1 MPVGPPPAEIFQRAV
16 EEGQRRLDQSTLE
29 LVSTSFIAGFTI
41 VFGIAALGAVEAL
54 VEPQFGDAATV
65 AGALTFGVG
74 VVFLVAGRAEL
85 FNENF
90 FDPVATAFDHDDSWL
105 VGPLLRLW
113 TLTFVFNFV
122 GGGLFSLVVAVD
134 GALPAG
140 SPRVLRTVATGIAT
154 RTPLTVFASAII
166 GGALVSLL
174 SYMLEGV
181 DSVGSQIALAYSVGV
196 LLALGPFDHV
206 VVTGLHVFVGLL
218 FGVQVEAGQLVVVFG
233 VGTVGNLVGGVG
245 LVTLSHVAQVR
256 GSESG

>member
-1 MPVGPPPAEIFQRAV
+1 MPVGPTPDEIFQRAV

-29 LVSTSFIAGFTI
+29 LIATSFIAGFTI

-54 VEPQFGDAATV
+54 VEPQLGEAATV
-65 AGALTFGVG
+65 VGALTFGIG
-74 VVFLVAGRAEL
+74 VVFLVVGRAEL

-90 FDPVATAFDHDDSWL
+90 FDPVATAFDHDGSWL
-105 VGPLLRLW
+105 VGPLARLW

-122 GGGLFSLVVAVD
+122 GGGLFSLVVVVD

-140 SPRVLRTVATGIAT
+140 SPHVLRSVATRIAT

-181 DSVGSQIALAYSVGV
+181 DSVGSQIALAYSVGF

-206 VVTGLHVFVGLL
+206 VVTGVDVFVGML
-218 FGVQVEAGQLVVVFG
+218 FGAQIGIGGLTVVFG

-245 LVTLSHVAQVR
+245 LVTLSHVAQVW
-256 GSESG
+256 GSNAG

>member
-16 EEGQRRLDQSTLE
+16 DEGQRRLDQSTLE

-54 VEPQFGDAATV
+54 VEPQFGDVATV
-65 AGALTFGVG
+65 AGALTFGIG
-74 VVFLVAGRAEL
+74 VVFLVVGRAEL

-256 GSESG
+256 GSETD

>member
-1 MPVGPPPAEIFQRAV
+1 MSVGPTPDEIFRRAV
-16 EEGQRRLDQSTLE
+16 DEGQRRLDQSTLE

-65 AGALTFGVG
+65 AGALTFGIG
-74 VVFLVAGRAEL
+74 VVFLVVGRAEL

-90 FDPVATAFDHDDSWL
+90 FDPVATAVDHDESWI
-105 VGPLLRLW
+105 VGPLVRLW
-113 TLTFVFNFV
+113 TLTFLFNFV
-122 GGGLFSLVVAVD
+122 GGGLFALVVAVD

-140 SPRVLRTVATGIAT
+140 SGHVLRTVAAQIAG

-181 DSVGSQIALAYSVGV
+181 DSVGSQMALAYSVGF

-206 VVTGLHVFVGLL
+206 VVTGLHVFLGVL
-218 FGVQVEAGQLVVVFG
+218 FGAQISPNQWGVVLG
-233 VGTVGNLVGGVG
+233 VGTIGNLVGGVG
-245 LVTLSHVAQVR
+245 LVTLSHVAQVS
-256 GSESG
+256 GSESD

>member
-16 EEGQRRLDQSTLE
+16 DEGQRRLDQSSLE

-74 VVFLVAGRAEL
+74 VVFLVVGRAEL

-218 FGVQVEAGQLVVVFG
+218 FGVQVEAGQLAVVFG

>member
-1 MPVGPPPAEIFQRAV
+1 MPVAPEPAEIFHRAV

-41 VFGIAALGAVEAL
+41 VFGMAALGAVEAL
-54 VEPQFGDAATV
+54 VEPQFGDVATV
-65 AGALTFGVG
+65 AGALTFGIG
-74 VVFLVAGRAEL
+74 VVFLVVGRAEL

-105 VGPLLRLW
+105 IWPLVRLW
-113 TLTFVFNFV
+113 VLTFVFNFV

-140 SPRVLRTVATGIAT
+140 SGHVLRTVAARIAT

-174 SYMLEGV
+174 SFMLEAV
-181 DSVGSQIALAYSVGV
+181 DSVGSQITMSYFVGF

-206 VVTGLHVFVGLL
+206 VVTGLHVFLGIL
-218 FGVQVEAGQLVVVFG
+218 FGAQVSLGQLAIVFG
-233 VGTVGNLVGGVG
+233 VGTVGNFVGGIG
-245 LVTLSHVAQVR
+245 LVTLSHVAQMR
-256 GSESG
+256 GSKSG

>member
-1 MPVGPPPAEIFQRAV
+1 MPVAPEPAKIFHRAV

-41 VFGIAALGAVEAL
+41 VFGMAALGAVEAL
-54 VEPQFGDAATV
+54 VEPQFGDVATV
-65 AGALTFGVG
+65 AGALTFGIG
-74 VVFLVAGRAEL
+74 VVFLVVGRAEL

-105 VGPLLRLW
+105 VWPLVRLW

-134 GALPAG
+134 GALPSG
-140 SPRVLRTVATGIAT
+140 SGHALRTVATRIAG

-174 SYMLEGV
+174 SYLLEAV
-181 DSVGSQIALAYSVGV
+181 DSVGSQITMAYLVGF

-206 VVTGLHVFVGLL
+206 IVTGLHVFLGILYGAPVSP
-218 FGVQVEAGQLVVVFG
+218 EQLAVVLG
-233 VGTVGNLVGGVG
+233 VGTVGNVVGGIG

-256 GSESG
+256 GSESD

>member
-1 MPVGPPPAEIFQRAV
+1 MPVGPTPLEIFQRAV

-41 VFGIAALGAVEAL
+41 VFGMAALGAVEAL

-65 AGALTFGVG
+65 AGALTFGIG
-74 VVFLVAGRAEL
+74 VVFLVVGRAEL

-90 FDPVATAFDHDDSWL
+90 FDPVATAVDHDDAWL
-105 VGPLLRLW
+105 VGSLVRLW
-113 TLTFVFNFV
+113 TLTLVFNFV
-122 GGGLFSLVVAVD
+122 GGGLFSFVVAVD

-140 SPRVLRTVATGIAT
+140 SGHALRTVAARIAG

-174 SYMLEGV
+174 SFMLEAV
-181 DSVGSQIALAYSVGV
+181 DSVGSQITLAYSVGF

-206 VVTGLHVFVGLL
+206 VVTGLHVFLGLL
-218 FGVQVEAGQLVVVFG
+218 FGAQIELGQLAVVLG
-233 VGTVGNLVGGVG
+233 VGTAGNVVGGVG
-245 LVTLSHVAQVR
+245 LVTLSHVAQVW
-256 GSESG
+256 GSEVD

>member
-1 MPVGPPPAEIFQRAV
+1 MPVGPAPAEIFKRAV

-65 AGALTFGVG
+65 AGALTFGIG
-74 VVFLVAGRAEL
+74 VVFLVVGRAEL

-90 FDPVATAFDHDDSWL
+90 FDPVATAVDHDESWL
-105 VGPLLRLW
+105 VGPLARLW

-122 GGGLFSLVVAVD
+122 GGGLFALVFAVD
-134 GALPAG
+134 GALPSG
-140 SPRVLRTVATGIAT
+140 SAHAFRTAAAGIAS
-154 RTPLTVFASAII
+154 RTPLTVFASAIV

-174 SYMLEGV
+174 SFMLEGV
-181 DSVGSQIALAYSVGV
+181 DSVGSQIAMAYSVGV

-206 VVTGLHVFVGLL
+206 VVTGLHVVFGML
-218 FGVQVEAGQLVVVFG
+218 FGAQIGAGQLAVVLG
-233 VGTVGNLVGGVG
+233 VGTVGNVVGGIG
-245 LVTLSHVAQVR
+245 LVTLSHVAQVWD
-256 GSESG
+256 SESG